1 MTITDFWKRV
11 SEIENCVSF
20 LGCVEQRTYKSLFP
34 PFTPLLQ
41 VSYASLDVLQYVNR
55 DEVYW
60 TNLF

>member
-20 LGCVEQRTYKSLFP
+20 IGCVEQRINPFFP

-55 DEVYW
+55 EEVYW